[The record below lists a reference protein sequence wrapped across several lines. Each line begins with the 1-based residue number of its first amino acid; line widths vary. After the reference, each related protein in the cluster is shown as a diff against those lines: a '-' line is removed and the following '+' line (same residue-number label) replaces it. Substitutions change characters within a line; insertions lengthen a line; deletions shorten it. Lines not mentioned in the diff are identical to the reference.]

1 MICMMYEK
9 ATQLD
14 PSNEELLSQLFM
26 AYVRIGAYKKQQ
38 STALALYKVKAKTPY
53 YFWAVMSVVLQ
64 AKEASADD
72 EKKVQ
77 QIMLPL
83 AERMISKMEKEGKM
97 EQEQETRLYLMVL
110 EMQQKYRE
118 ALQVLQG
125 PLGEKLASTTS
136 FMNFIVN
143 AKITYQKKLENWD
156 QVNVLAKN
164 ILQKCPDQW
173 DVYLDYITS
182 TFRLVDSEANS
193 GWSEEVD
200 ATVGDAIK
208 FIAFQRE
215 QNSKCRGPFLAQI
228 ELHSRLLAR
237 RAEDAK
243 MTDLTDLL
251 VKYFEKF
258 GDKPCCAND
267 LKLYLPTLDGNEG
280 DKFLEQTLKT
290 IGFNDKTPATV
301 SLFTHF
307 LTVKGNLTMFFS
319 SSGVRRDTAHLL
331 AFA

>member
-1 MICMMYEK
+1 MYEK
-9 ATQLD
+9 ACLLD

-26 AYVRIGAYKKQQ
+26 AYVRIGEYKKQQ

-64 AKEASADD
+64 AKEASADE
-72 EKKVQ
+72 EKTVQ
-77 QIMLPL
+77 KIMLPL
-83 AERMISKMEKEGKM
+83 AERMISKMEKESKM

-110 EMQQKYRE
+110 EMQHKYKE

-125 PLGEKLASTTS
+125 PLGQKLSSTTS
-136 FMNFIVN
+136 FMNFVAN
-143 AKITYQKKLENWD
+143 AKLMYQKKLEQWD
-156 QVNVLAKN
+156 QVNVLAKD
-164 ILQKCPDQW
+164 ILQKYPDQW

-182 TFRLVDSEANS
+182 TFRLVDSETKS

-215 QNSKCRGPFLAQI
+215 HNGKCRGPFLAQI

-237 RAEDAK
+237 RAEDVK
-243 MTDLTDLL
+243 MAELTDLL

-267 LKLYLPTLDGNEG
+267 LKLYLPTLDANEA
-280 DKFLEQTLKT
+280 DKFLEEALKT
-290 IGFNDKTPATV
+290 INFDAKIPATV
-301 SLFTHF
+301 SLRFHILKKEEKNSNVDNF
-307 LTVKGNLTMFFS
+307 VLSFKG
-319 SSGVRRDTAHLL
+319 V
-331 AFA
+331 